1 MGKIDQA
8 GLAFWFIVGIAV
20 IYLSYGLE
28 LGELGHPGPGFLP
41 FWCGV
46 ILCGLSLL
54 CFINGK
60 RSRSIDISIRQP
72 WEGKIWSKS
81 IYIVIALLVFFFTFE
96 TIGFIM
102 STIITLFLLHR
113 IVSQRNWL
121 IALSEAILTSF
132 VSYIIF
138 VLWLEVQLPRGFIE
152 RIFF

>member
-1 MGKIDQA
+1 MGKIDQV

-20 IYLSYGLE
+20 VYLSYRLD
-28 LGELGHPGPGFLP
+28 LGQLRHPGPGFLP

-46 ILCGLSLL
+46 ILCGLSLF

-60 RSRSIDISIRQP
+60 RSGSVDISIRQP
-72 WEGKIWSKS
+72 WKGKLWSKS
-81 IYIVIALLVFFFTFE
+81 VYIVMALLIFLFTFE
-96 TIGFIM
+96 TLGFII
-102 STIITLFLLHR
+102 STIITMFLLHI

-132 VSYIIF
+132 VSYIVF
-138 VLWLEVQLPRGFIE
+138 ALWLGVQLPRGLIE

>member
-1 MGKIDQA
+1 MGKLDQV
-8 GLAFWFIVGIAV
+8 GFVFWFIIGIAV
-20 IYLSYGLE
+20 VYLSYRLGLGQ
-28 LGELGHPGPGFLP
+28 LTHPGSGFLP

-46 ILCGLSLL
+46 ILCGLSLF

-60 RSRSIDISIRQP
+60 RSGSIDIPIKQP
-72 WEGKIWSKS
+72 WEGKLWSKS
-81 IYIVIALLVFFFTFE
+81 VYIVIALLFFFFTFE
-96 TIGFIM
+96 TFGFII

-121 IALSEAILTSF
+121 IALSEAIVTSF

-138 VLWLEVQLPRGFIE
+138 ALWLEVQLPRGLIE